1 MATAT
6 KIKQMDQPPEIQAS
20 EAVTSDEKFRKLS
33 TTPVSPGYGKTDQP
47 VTFPHQALLGFV
59 RDGRLLVY
67 SPIRVKFTQEGQHI
81 IAEAVEFNEFG
92 FGENESEALTDLQRA
107 IVELYFTLEK
117 EQERLGS
124 DLQNVWGKLQ
134 KMIRV
139 R

>member
-6 KIKQMDQPPEIQAS
+6 KIKQMGQPPAIQS
-20 EAVTSDEKFRKLS
+20 PEAVTSDEEFRKLLV
-33 TTPVSPGYGKTDQP
+33 TPVSRGYGKTDQP
-47 VTFPHQALLGFV
+47 VTVPHQALLGFV
-59 RDGRLLVY
+59 RDGRLRVY

-92 FGENESEALTDLQRA
+92 FGENVSEALTDVQHA

-117 EQERLGS
+117 EQERLGG

-134 KMIRV
+134 KMIHV